1 MTDLQLFDQSGGN
14 QDGGLIRKK
23 VFKKKHCAPGKDTT
37 DGSCLDEELI
47 KKIAKIVNRMRKK
60 DKDLP
65 EINCK
70 DPIEKIHGCVCKTLQ
85 QITGCS
91 SEACWLKIKTLMK
104 HLGKD
109 KEKFKESFKPIMPEE
124 WLEDYNAW
132 LGTDDIENCLEQH
145 QKTDKTFYFYGAEPI
160 DFADCSVSNLCSFDM
175 EKHLKKG
182 QDKIGVVFNTDPHNK
197 PGQHWMSLY
206 MDLSGINIKGVPAIY
221 YFDSYGRKPGK
232 EVSKLIK
239 KVKKQGEKCNNP
251 VKYFYNDKEY
261 QNKDAQCGMYCIH
274 FIKEMQKGIDF
285 KKFLNSGLSD
295 KKMVEVRDDYFI
307 SPNEIKMKKK

>member
-1 MTDLQLFDQSGGN
+1 MKDLQLFDQSGGN
-14 QDGGLIRKK
+14 QDGGLVRKK

-124 WLEDYNAW
+124 WLEDYYAW

-175 EKHLKKG
+175 EKHL
-182 QDKIGVVFNTDPHNK
+182 
-197 PGQHWMSLY
+197 
-206 MDLSGINIKGVPAIY
+206 
-221 YFDSYGRKPGK
+221 
-232 EVSKLIK
+232 
-239 KVKKQGEKCNNP
+239 EK
-251 VKYFYNDKEY
+251 
-261 QNKDAQCGMYCIH
+261 
-274 FIKEMQKGIDF
+274 
-285 KKFLNSGLSD
+285 
-295 KKMVEVRDDYFI
+295 
-307 SPNEIKMKKK
+307 